1 MYPLGNRKAFG
12 LDLLDTVTYFLR
24 PHIVTP
30 QAHRIG
36 QAIAAKQ
43 AARALAVAEQGIKQ
57 GRMGAEQAQVE
68 TTAKEAPKKRHS
80 P

>member
-30 QAHRIG
+30 GAHMVG
-36 QAIAAKQ
+36 QARAK
-43 AARALAVAEQGIKQ
+43 ASWEKTMSLAKAELD
-57 GRMGAEQAQVE
+57 MA
-68 TTAKEAPKKRHS
+68 
-80 P
+80 